1 MDTLCGLEGKKVG
14 VLAHLIAI
22 SARDIFDLRMMTDM
36 MTTLQKPAMVR
47 KWHKRVFGEV

>member
-1 MDTLCGLEGKKVG
+1 MGWRGEKVG

-22 SARDIFDLRMMTDM
+22 WDIFDLRMMTDM